1 MAKPITERQL
11 EVLRKIQLL
20 SGRGTPPTLKELRR
34 ALKVASDQGVIEL
47 VDRLIAG
54 GYLRKDVGQARGIF
68 LTPKAQLKLG
78 PSTKGT
84 DEQSA
89 HAFRLKPMQRRVYEG
104 LLRIDPRLARA
115 YEGGLRVL
123 LDRSNPESVSQ
134 SAHSMREIGMML
146 ARKAGEPREA
156 AKDERSNQ
164 ASAFSRKIWKVLDP
178 RGGTTELK
186 TVYDIWNDEFQ
197 VFFTKVAHH
206 SDGEEVPREAY
217 DKKLAE
223 FDELLRYVLAF
234 QTEIYQEID
243 VIIKKGSVNAHP
255 QRLAFLIRRNV
266 ESYGYFF
273 RNADASWLDFLKG
286 NSLLTSTWEVGQYLL
301 KVAAEKPQEVMEVVL
316 KMKAD
321 PMAWRI
327 RDAMVMAAAKMPP
340 GIAAKIVPK
349 IVRQEHWL
357 ENTPGHLHDLLL
369 HSLNDL
375 IKTLIPGEKYSEV
388 LSLTHKMLEVKVTVD
403 PTTKRAIDRPMD
415 SYYYG
420 EIIKTLHT
428 LPDEQTGNLAKVL
441 REKLCEAIA
450 VESPERDEEDYS
462 HIWRPAIEA
471 NRQNWGHENTKEI
484 LVTALRDFLER
495 HVALLINTGAA
506 DIPKKIDAI
515 LANKID
521 YAILKRLRLHVYRLH
536 VAEFKKEI
544 PAELLRN
551 EEDSDLWHEYFLL
564 LQAAFPHLLPSFQRS
579 YIARL
584 LKKKPRNIRKD
595 MIPYWRARRLVA
607 IKDYLPGGTAKRFES
622 MLSKFD
628 EEDAAFTIRHESFHG
643 PTSPLTEEEMEK
655 NTIEQLVE
663 RFIAWEPAS
672 DIFSPSRGGLGMSF
686 ANVIKKQPDL
696 YLEKTA
702 VFKNLK
708 LRPVFFYHLFGALR
722 EVLHKRGDRDWS
734 GVVDLA
740 DYLVKSGQK
749 GSLTVFDDPKER
761 EADWN
766 DVFQSIA
773 HFLSDGLQ
781 FQEYGFK
788 KEDDGKIWNC
798 IQFLCQNE
806 DPTPEREKQ
815 YMEGNF
821 DPYGLSIN
829 TARGQAFHALIMYIF
844 WVNRNTKDAKRF
856 IPEGVKKILEEHLD
870 ISRDS
875 SLAVRSV
882 YGRFFP
888 WLYSHDHEWVMKM
901 APRIFP
907 DDHEE
912 LWYAAWEGYLFTF
925 FGDVYRRFRSLY
937 EKAIEKITVPK
948 PNRRYHVDPVERLGE
963 HVMIGLAH
971 GYDEADVI
979 PLYEKFFAKA
989 NPKQRGDAISFA
1001 GRHWIVRDQIPEGER
1016 LTSMKP
1022 LEKFWEWRLKNSN
1035 SPEELREFGWWVKQ
1049 GVFDDPWMLD
1059 RLIQTLEKTEG
1070 DVDGEFKVMQ
1080 ALAELADKYPLA
1092 CAKVISLVTR
1102 SRVRE
1107 KVIFHTNE
1115 DEIGQALKKIYA
1127 SKNKTAI
1134 ELADGIV
1141 DHLTKLGLERFRYI
1155 KTPAEA
1161 EKKSQ

>member
-1 MAKPITERQL
+1 MAKPITGRQL
-11 EVLRKIQLL
+11 EALQKIQLL
-20 SGRGTPPTLKELRR
+20 SGRGTPPTFKELRR
-34 ALKVASDQGVIEL
+34 ALGVASDQGVIEL
-47 VDRLIAG
+47 VDHLIAG

-68 LTPKAQLKLG
+68 LTPKAHLTLG
-78 PSTKGT
+78 PSAKGT

-89 HAFRLKPMQRRVYEG
+89 RTFRFKPVQRRVYEG
-104 LLRIDPRLARA
+104 LLRIDPRLGRA

-123 LDRSNPESVSQ
+123 LDRSNPESISQ

-146 ARKAGEPREA
+146 ARKAGEPKDD
-156 AKDERSNQ
+156 AKDEKSKER
-164 ASAFSRKIWKVLDP
+164 SAFSKKIWKVLDP

-186 TVYDIWNDEFQ
+186 TVYDIWNEEFQ
-197 VFFTKVAHH
+197 TFFTKIAHH
-206 SDGEEVPREAY
+206 NNGEEVPREAY

-234 QTEIYQEID
+234 QTEIYEEID
-243 VIIKKGSVNAHP
+243 GIIKKGPGKAHP
-255 QRLAFLIRRNV
+255 QRLAFLIKRNV

-273 RNADASWLDFLKG
+273 RNANASWLDFLKA
-286 NSLLTSTWEVGQYLL
+286 NLLLTSTWEVGQYLL
-301 KVAAEKPQEVMEVVL
+301 KIAKEKPADVMDVIL
-316 KMKAD
+316 KMKAV

-327 RDAMVMAAAKMPP
+327 RDAMVTAASKMPSDV
-340 GIAAKIVPK
+340 AAKIVPK

-357 ENTPGHLHDLLL
+357 ETTPGHLRDLLL

-375 IKTLIPGEKYSEV
+375 LKTLISGGKYPEV

-403 PTTKRAIDRPMD
+403 PTTKRAIERPMD

-428 LPDEQTGNLAKVL
+428 LPDEQAGNLAKVL

-450 VESPERDEEDYS
+450 VESPERNEQDYS

-471 NRQNWGHENTKEI
+471 NRQNWGNENTKEI

-495 HVALLINTGAA
+495 HVAFLIQTGAT
-506 DIPKKIDAI
+506 DIPKKIAAI

-536 VAEFKKEI
+536 ILQFKREI

-564 LQAAFPHLLPSFQRS
+564 LQAAFSEMPAAFQRS
-579 YIARL
+579 YVARL
-584 LKKKPRNIRKD
+584 LKKKPRNIRKE

-607 IKDYLPGGTAKRFES
+607 IKNYLPEGTAKRFEK
-622 MLSKFD
+622 MISKFD
-628 EEDAAFTIRHESFHG
+628 DDDAAFTMRHETFHG

-655 NTIEQLVE
+655 ATIEELVE
-663 RFIAWEPAS
+663 RFITWEPAS
-672 DIFSPSRGGLGMSF
+672 DIFSPSRGGLGLSF

-696 YLEKTA
+696 YIGKVTL
-702 VFKNLK
+702 FKNPR

-740 DYLVKSGQK
+740 AYLVQNGQK
-749 GSLTVFDDPKER
+749 GLLPVFEDPKER

-766 DVFQSIA
+766 DVFQNVA

-788 KEDDGKIWNC
+788 KDDDEKIWNC

-806 DPTPEREKQ
+806 DPTPQREKQ

-844 WVNRNTKDAKRF
+844 WANRNAKAAKRF
-856 IPEGVKKILEEHLD
+856 IPEGVKTILEEHLD
-870 ISRDS
+870 VSRDG

-888 WLYSHDHEWVMKM
+888 WLYSHDREWVEKIT
-901 APRIFP
+901 PLIFP
-907 DDHEE
+907 DDNEE

-925 FGDVYRRFRSLY
+925 FGDVYRAFRGLY
-937 EKAIEKITVPK
+937 DKAIEKIATPK
-948 PNRRYHVDPVERLGE
+948 PTRRYFIDPVERLGE
-963 HVMIGLAH
+963 HVMVGLAH
-971 GYDEADVI
+971 GYDDAGVA

-1016 LTSMKP
+1016 LTSTKP

-1035 SPEELREFGWWVKQ
+1035 SPEELREFGWWVKP
-1049 GVFDDPWMLD
+1049 GAFDDRWMLEN
-1059 RLIQTLEKTEG
+1059 LIWTLEKTEG
-1070 DVDGEFKVMQ
+1070 DVDGEFKVIQ
-1080 ALAELADKYPLA
+1080 ALAELADKHPLA

-1127 SKNKTAI
+1127 SKNKDAL

-1141 DHLTKLGLERFRYI
+1141 DHLTKLGFERFRYI
-1155 KTPAEA
+1155 KTPREP
-1161 EKKSQ
+1161 EK